1 MNWKPVVMSVLAM
14 SVLAV
19 GCEKE
24 EKNTKPVP
32 EEKIGTAETSK
43 VKESEKETKETN
55 KTEDKEVASKENA
68 KPEDAKTDPN
78 SNPNNVE
85 KKQSENKNQPVEK
98 PANPATAF
106 NREQASKSIQDSMH
120 QYAKAIS
127 DKNLNAY
134 LNSLSPKS
142 PSYADNKAL
151 MSNWINEYDLRAKM
165 ENVQVLEVTPT
176 NAKVRAV
183 QTLRDM
189 NESEFKDERS
199 TILFEMSNEN
209 GWKISN
215 MTIEKTDYLP
225 KQR

>member
-24 EKNTKPVP
+24 EKNTKPVS

-43 VKESEKETKETN
+43 PNEKETKETN
-55 KTEDKEVASKENA
+55 KIEDKEVTSKENA

-78 SNPNNVE
+78 SKPNNVE
-85 KKQSENKNQPVEK
+85 QKPSGNKNQQVEK
-98 PANPATAF
+98 PANPAPAF

>member
-1 MNWKPVVMSVLAM
+1 MA
-14 SVLAV
+14 
-19 GCEKE
+19 
-24 EKNTKPVP
+24 T
-32 EEKIGTAETSK
+32 
-43 VKESEKETKETN
+43 
-55 KTEDKEVASKENA
+55 KENA

-78 SNPNNVE
+78 SKPNNVE
-85 KKQSENKNQPVEK
+85 QKPSENKNQQVEK
-98 PANPATAF
+98 PANPAPAF

-134 LNSLSPKS
+134 LNRLSPKS